1 MATFKFDI
9 NPTNTDLPLG
19 VEFWIDNTC
28 VFDSNAVTQSHTVTH
43 EFDDEV
49 DGDHEFRWV
58 VKNKQ
63 PSHTQLDDSGNIV
76 SDSTVIV
83 SDFVLEDIDIS
94 QIVHDRAVYHH
105 DFNGTADPINDLF
118 FGAMGC
124 NGTIVLK
131 FTTPIYV
138 WPLEVM

>member
-1 MATFKFDI
+1 
-9 NPTNTDLPLG
+9 
-19 VEFWIDNTC
+19 
-28 VFDSNAVTQSHTVTH
+28 
-43 EFDDEV
+43 
-49 DGDHEFRWV
+49 
-58 VKNKQ
+58 
-63 PSHTQLDDSGNIV
+63 LDDSGNIV

-138 WPLEVM
+138 WLLEVM